1 MNYTYLLECAD
12 KTFYCGWT
20 NDLTA
25 RLAAHNRVTIQFRP
39 FPKWVGD
46 ACMLLSDGVWL
57 FFNIVMVVESLTVIR
72 ELREFP
78 YATPALDWQL
88 SYIYFIFPIAFT
100 LMSARIIQVNVMKF
114 VLKKELTAPDRIE
127 TEETREAMSPA
138 GVLFATFAVLMLLG
152 SPITVAL
159 GVAAMAALYTVDQ
172 NLVTLVQI
180 AFTSV
185 NSFPI
190 MALPAFMLV
199 GALMECAGI
208 SRRLVA
214 IAENIV
220 GPIPGGLAVSTALAC
235 VFFGA
240 ISGSGPATTAAVG
253 MLMIP
258 AMIRRGFSK
267 GYAAAAAATA
277 GGVGI
282 IIPPSIP
289 MVVYAVSGQQSITKM
304 FLAGVMPGIMIAVG
318 LAAMHLFLCR
328 NMPVA
333 EDLQSGSGASLLKA
347 LKDGLWSLMA
357 PVVILGGIYGGFFTP
372 TEAAVVAIFYSIF
385 VGLFIHR
392 ELTFGGI
399 RHSLQITSW
408 MTGRVLI
415 IMFTAYAFERLLV
428 QYRIPDMIVEHILGF
443 TSDVAVIW
451 MFVIA
456 LLLFLGMFMETLAII
471 LLATPVLLPVMTA
484 FGVDPIHFGV
494 VLVCCCGVGF
504 STPPLGENIFIASG
518 IADTTLEDISYNALP
533 FVFVTVGVIIL
544 CVFVPDI
551 VLFLPRMMY

>member
-1 MNYTYLLECAD
+1 
-12 KTFYCGWT
+12 
-20 NDLTA
+20 
-25 RLAAHNRVTIQFRP
+25 
-39 FPKWVGD
+39 
-46 ACMLLSDGVWL
+46 
-57 FFNIVMVVESLTVIR
+57 
-72 ELREFP
+72 
-78 YATPALDWQL
+78 
-88 SYIYFIFPIAFT
+88 
-100 LMSARIIQVNVMKF
+100 
-114 VLKKELTAPDRIE
+114 
-127 TEETREAMSPA
+127 MSPA

-220 GPIPGGLAVSTALAC
+220 GPIPGGLA
-235 VFFGA
+235 
-240 ISGSGPATTAAVG
+240 AVG

-318 LAAMHLFLCR
+318 LTAMHLFLCR

-333 EDLQSGSGASLLKA
+333 EDLQSGSGDSLLKA

>member
-1 MNYTYLLECAD
+1 
-12 KTFYCGWT
+12 
-20 NDLTA
+20 
-25 RLAAHNRVTIQFRP
+25 
-39 FPKWVGD
+39 
-46 ACMLLSDGVWL
+46 
-57 FFNIVMVVESLTVIR
+57 
-72 ELREFP
+72 
-78 YATPALDWQL
+78 
-88 SYIYFIFPIAFT
+88 
-100 LMSARIIQVNVMKF
+100 
-114 VLKKELTAPDRIE
+114 
-127 TEETREAMSPA
+127 
-138 GVLFATFAVLMLLG
+138 MLLG

-318 LAAMHLFLCR
+318 ARRHAPLPLPEHARGGRSPKRLGGLAA
-328 NMPVA
+328 
-333 EDLQSGSGASLLKA
+333 QGAQGRA
-347 LKDGLWSLMA
+347 LGSLMA

>member
-1 MNYTYLLECAD
+1 
-12 KTFYCGWT
+12 
-20 NDLTA
+20 
-25 RLAAHNRVTIQFRP
+25 
-39 FPKWVGD
+39 
-46 ACMLLSDGVWL
+46 
-57 FFNIVMVVESLTVIR
+57 
-72 ELREFP
+72 
-78 YATPALDWQL
+78 
-88 SYIYFIFPIAFT
+88 
-100 LMSARIIQVNVMKF
+100 
-114 VLKKELTAPDRIE
+114 
-127 TEETREAMSPA
+127 MSPA

-258 AMIRRGFSK
+258 AMVRRGFSR

-282 IIPPSIP
+282 VIPPSVP
-289 MVVYAVSGQQSITKM
+289 LVVYGVAGQQSITKL
-304 FLAGVMPGIMIAVG
+304 FLAGVVPGLLIVVG
-318 LAAMHLFLCR
+318 LAAAHLFLCR
-328 NMPVA
+328 NMP
-333 EDLQSGSGASLLKA
+333 ASTDFLRPGETFRKA
-347 LKDGLWSLMA
+347 LREGLWSLMA
-357 PVVILGGIYGGFFTP
+357 PVVILGGIYAGLFTP
-372 TEAAVVAIFYSIF
+372 TEAAAIAIVYTVF
-385 VGLFIHR
+385 VGMVIHR
-392 ELTFGGI
+392 ELTLEGI
-399 RHSLQITSW
+399 ARSLKTTSW

-428 QYRIPDMIVEHILGF
+428 QYHIPDRIVESILGV
-443 TSDVAVIW
+443 TADVTVIW

-456 LLLFLGMFMETLAII
+456 TLLFLGMFMETMAII
-471 LLATPVLLPVMTA
+471 LLATPVLLPIMTA
-484 FGVDPIHFGV
+484 LGVDPIHFGII
-494 VLVCCCGVGF
+494 LICCCGVGF

-518 IADTTLEDISYNALP
+518 IAGTSLEDISFHALP
-533 FVFVTVGVIIL
+533 FVCVTVGVILL
-544 CVFVPDI
+544 CVFFPDI
-551 VLFLPRMMY
+551 VLFLPRLVS